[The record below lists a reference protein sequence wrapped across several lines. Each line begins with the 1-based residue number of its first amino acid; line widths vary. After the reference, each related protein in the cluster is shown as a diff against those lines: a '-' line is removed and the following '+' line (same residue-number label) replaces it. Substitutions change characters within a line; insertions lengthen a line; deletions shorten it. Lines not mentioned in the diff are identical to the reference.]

1 MYENALQKWKL
12 GKLLLAD
19 LRLNFAINTP
29 NFTFLTTY
37 FTATI
42 GFVYLTWSEL
52 SNRRREREAGRRRVE
67 GGGAAHR
74 CRHARQNYG
83 LGHRQKSVRSLPRQA
98 LRVGRVWQNA
108 GKK

>member
-1 MYENALQKWKL
+1 MPYSTCAVYNKYGSEMYENALQIWKL

-42 GFVYLTWSEL
+42 GFVYLT
-52 SNRRREREAGRRRVE
+52 
-67 GGGAAHR
+67 
-74 CRHARQNYG
+74 
-83 LGHRQKSVRSLPRQA
+83 
-98 LRVGRVWQNA
+98 
-108 GKK
+108 

>member
-1 MYENALQKWKL
+1 MYENASQIWKL

-42 GFVYLTWSEL
+42 GFVYLT
-52 SNRRREREAGRRRVE
+52 
-67 GGGAAHR
+67 
-74 CRHARQNYG
+74 
-83 LGHRQKSVRSLPRQA
+83 
-98 LRVGRVWQNA
+98 
-108 GKK
+108 